1 MKSSLSVTVSLL
13 FLLLITGCGT
23 TNQYVRVP
31 NQSRVVDDQ
40 GKGRIYVIG
49 QPFAINIMS
58 HNTNMRVTDGG
69 ELIGSIVGRGYL
81 CWERAP
87 GIATITSEAAS
98 SPYGSVITLPV
109 ERGKAHYVFAHIG
122 PKWSAWMFLMFL
134 VPEWLRA
141 HDLDLA
147 VRLEVVTEDRG
158 KAALARSNPPE
169 QK

>member
-1 MKSSLSVTVSLL
+1 MSTVRRTYALIVLCLL
-13 FLLLITGCGT
+13 TACGT
-23 TNQYVRVP
+23 TSQLVRWP
-31 NQSRVVDDQ
+31 DQSRVVDDQ

-49 QPFAINIMS
+49 RPFAINIPS
-58 HNTNMRVTDGG
+58 HNVSMRVTDDG

-81 CWERAP
+81 CWERPP
-87 GIATITSEAAS
+87 GIAMITSEPAS

-122 PKWSAWMFLMFL
+122 PKWSVWVFL
-134 VPEWLRA
+134 VPGGG
-141 HDLDLA
+141 DLA

>member
-1 MKSSLSVTVSLL
+1 MSTVRRTSALL
-13 FLLLITGCGT
+13 VVFLLTACGT
-23 TNQYVRVP
+23 TSQFVRVP
-31 NQSRVVDDQ
+31 DQSRVVEDE

-49 QPFAINIMS
+49 RPFSINIMS
-58 HNTNMRVTDGG
+58 HNVNMRVTDDG
-69 ELIGSIVGRGYL
+69 ERIGSIVGRGYL

-87 GIATITSEAAS
+87 GIAMIASEPAS

-122 PKWSAWMFLMFL
+122 PKWSVWVFL
-134 VPEWLRA
+134 VPGGG
-141 HDLDLA
+141 DLA

>member
-49 QPFAINIMS
+49 QPFAINIPS
-58 HNTNMRVTDGG
+58 HNVNMRVTDDG
-69 ELIGSIVGRGYL
+69 ERIGSIVGRGYL

-87 GIATITSEAAS
+87 GIAMIASEPAS
-98 SPYGSVITLPV
+98 SPYGSVITLTI
-109 ERGKAHYVFAHIG
+109 ESGKVHYVLAHIG
-122 PKWSAWMFLMFL
+122 PKWSVWAFL
-134 VPEWLRA
+134 VPGGG
-141 HDLDLA
+141 DLA
-147 VRLEVVTEDRG
+147 ARLEVVTEDRG

>member
-1 MKSSLSVTVSLL
+1 MSTVRRTYALIVLCLL
-13 FLLLITGCGT
+13 TACGT
-23 TNQYVRVP
+23 TSQLVRWP
-31 NQSRVVDDQ
+31 DQSRVVDDQ

-49 QPFAINIMS
+49 RPFSINIPS
-58 HNTNMRVTDGG
+58 RNVKMRVTDDG
-69 ELIGSIVGRGYL
+69 ERIGSIVGRGYL

-87 GIATITSEAAS
+87 GIAMIASEPAS

-122 PKWSAWMFLMFL
+122 PKWSVWVFL
-134 VPEWLRA
+134 VPGGG
-141 HDLDLA
+141 DLA

>member
-1 MKSSLSVTVSLL
+1 MSTVRRTYALIVLCLL
-13 FLLLITGCGT
+13 TACGT
-23 TNQYVRVP
+23 TSQLVRWP
-31 NQSRVVDDQ
+31 DQSRVVDDQ

-49 QPFAINIMS
+49 RPFAINIPS
-58 HNTNMRVTDGG
+58 HNVNMRVTDDG
-69 ELIGSIVGRGYL
+69 ERIGSIVGRGYL

-87 GIATITSEAAS
+87 GIAMIASEPAS

-122 PKWSAWMFLMFL
+122 PKWSVWVFL
-134 VPEWLRA
+134 VPGGG
-141 HDLDLA
+141 DLA

>member
-1 MKSSLSVTVSLL
+1 MSTVRRTYALIVLCLL
-13 FLLLITGCGT
+13 TACGT
-23 TNQYVRVP
+23 TSQLVRWP
-31 NQSRVVDDQ
+31 DQSRVVDDQ

-49 QPFAINIMS
+49 QPFAINIPS
-58 HNTNMRVTDGG
+58 RNVKMRVTDDG
-69 ELIGSIVGRGYL
+69 ERIGSIVGRGYL

-87 GIATITSEAAS
+87 GIAMIASEPAS

-122 PKWSAWMFLMFL
+122 PKWSVWVFL
-134 VPEWLRA
+134 VPGGG
-141 HDLDLA
+141 DLA

>member
-1 MKSSLSVTVSLL
+1 MSTVRRTYALIVLCLL
-13 FLLLITGCGT
+13 TACGT
-23 TNQYVRVP
+23 TSQLVRWP
-31 NQSRVVDDQ
+31 DQSRVVDDQ

-49 QPFAINIMS
+49 RPFAINIPS
-58 HNTNMRVTDGG
+58 RNVKMRVTDDG
-69 ELIGSIVGRGYL
+69 ERIGSIVGRGYL

-87 GIATITSEAAS
+87 GIAMIASEPAS

-122 PKWSAWMFLMFL
+122 PKWSVWMFL
-134 VPEWLRA
+134 VPGGG
-141 HDLDLA
+141 DLA

>member
-1 MKSSLSVTVSLL
+1 MSTVRRTYALIVL
-13 FLLLITGCGT
+13 FLLTACGT
-23 TNQYVRVP
+23 TSQFVRVP

-49 QPFAINIMS
+49 QPFAINIPS
-58 HNTNMRVTDGG
+58 RNVKMRVTDDG
-69 ELIGSIVGRGYL
+69 ERIGSIVGRGYL

-87 GIATITSEAAS
+87 GIAMIASEPAS

-122 PKWSAWMFLMFL
+122 PKWSVWVFL
-134 VPEWLRA
+134 VPGGG
-141 HDLDLA
+141 DLA